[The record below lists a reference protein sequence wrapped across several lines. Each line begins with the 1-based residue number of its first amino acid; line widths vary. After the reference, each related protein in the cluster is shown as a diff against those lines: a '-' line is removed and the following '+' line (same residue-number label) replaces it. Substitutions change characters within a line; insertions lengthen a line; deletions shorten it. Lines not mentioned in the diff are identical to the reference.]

1 MTCAL
6 IGLVIVLAPYIA
18 RSGDVREL
26 MGQVAAVGWF
36 ALVLGGAF
44 IVQYVVRRV
53 RARHTA
59 SERGLPCP
67 PWPHPRSGRA
77 QRTRHVCRAA
87 GPRTA
92 QGLALR
98 PPPAEPTTCCGRG
111 CNGCVWEGF
120 ADAAEYWRQEALLVL
135 GYE

>member
-1 MTCAL
+1 MSTRPAL
-6 IGLVIVLAPYIA
+6 PA
-18 RSGDVREL
+18 
-26 MGQVAAVGWF
+26 VAAIRATDGPSARAMF
-36 ALVLGGAF
+36 AALQTHAL
-44 IVQYVVRRV
+44 
-53 RARHTA
+53 T
-59 SERGLPCP
+59 
-67 PWPHPRSGRA
+67 
-77 QRTRHVCRAA
+77 
-87 GPRTA
+87 